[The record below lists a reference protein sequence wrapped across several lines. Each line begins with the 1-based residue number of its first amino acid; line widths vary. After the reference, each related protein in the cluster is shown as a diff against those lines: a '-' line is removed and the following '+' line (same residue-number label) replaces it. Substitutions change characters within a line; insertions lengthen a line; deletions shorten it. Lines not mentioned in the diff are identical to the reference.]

1 MSSIKEI
8 TKDLSLL
15 RDATHLSVVDLEKQ
29 ICVLNEEVL
38 KLNNR
43 IKALETNSFIMQ
55 KYIQQSI
62 QKDEKT
68 IVSTHDN

>member
-29 ICVLNEEVL
+29 ICFLNDEVF
-38 KLNNR
+38 KLNAR
-43 IKALETNSFIMQ
+43 L
-55 KYIQQSI
+55 
-62 QKDEKT
+62 
-68 IVSTHDN
+68 

>member
-38 KLNNR
+38 KLNTR

>member
-29 ICVLNEEVL
+29 ICVLHEEVL
-38 KLNNR
+38 HPWKFKMGQKLL
-43 IKALETNSFIMQ
+43 K
-55 KYIQQSI
+55 
-62 QKDEKT
+62 
-68 IVSTHDN
+68 

>member
-1 MSSIKEI
+1 MTSIKEI

-38 KLNNR
+38 KLNTR